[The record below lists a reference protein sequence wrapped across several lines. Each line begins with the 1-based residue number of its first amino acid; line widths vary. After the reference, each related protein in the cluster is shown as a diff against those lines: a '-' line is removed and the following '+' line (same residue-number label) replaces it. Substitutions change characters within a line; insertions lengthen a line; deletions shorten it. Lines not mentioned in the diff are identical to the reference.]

1 MTEKEKKE
9 RVLELYEEGLSY
21 GAIANETGIPKSTV
35 YRFVNDSDE
44 VLERSARLGTF
55 HGTSQDDDLEGLD
68 EDLEEGVYTD
78 KLFTSDKK
86 GLSGADLIAL
96 QQTTGAHK
104 LKLMEQKHRLNER
117 SKSVA
122 YDRQMQLLKE
132 QKEILLRKQRQDEI
146 AEQRRIRAEQQ
157 ARKAETFE
165 EILEFFEETLDMD
178 DEEIE
183 LTDLQAQVR
192 QAKRLR
198 AKFTRVSMEMGVKK
212 EIALESKEIALLD
225 ELTLFLS
232 QNIAKMQDDR
242 DDDIELD
249 IPKRLFSKI
258 EKFLDENADMLS
270 EDEDFED
277 EAEEGEDDE

>member
-55 HGTSQDDDLEGLD
+55 HRTSQDDDLEGLD